1 MGKTLQNKQ
10 EDMTMTTRELQDQIL
25 ELKKKNDV
33 CILAHA
39 YQSHDIWEVADYV
52 GDSYGLSL
60 QAGKADQQT
69 VLMCGVRFMAETVKI
84 LSPQKKV
91 LLANPMAGC
100 PMAQQYDRE
109 AALRLKEENPGY
121 TLVAYINTTASLKT
135 VTDVIVTSSSAV
147 KILKNM
153 PEKDILFLPDC
164 NLGGWVAEQLP
175 EKNIK
180 LVKGGCPTH
189 MRMRAADVK
198 AAKAAH
204 PEALVLAHP
213 ECLKEVL
220 EQADY
225 IGSTTGIMNYA
236 KNSSAREFIIGTE
249 SSIVQHL
256 QFDCPDKQFY
266 LLSRECVCHN
276 MKMTTLMDVYQAVA
290 GAAGEEILLDADT
303 IRESRRCIDRMIE
316 LGG

>member
-1 MGKTLQNKQ
+1 
-10 EDMTMTTRELQDQIL
+10 
-25 ELKKKNDV
+25 
-33 CILAHA
+33 
-39 YQSHDIWEVADYV
+39 
-52 GDSYGLSL
+52 
-60 QAGKADQQT
+60 
-69 VLMCGVRFMAETVKI
+69 
-84 LSPQKKV
+84 
-91 LLANPMAGC
+91 
-100 PMAQQYDRE
+100 MAQQYDRE

>member
-1 MGKTLQNKQ
+1 
-10 EDMTMTTRELQDQIL
+10 
-25 ELKKKNDV
+25 
-33 CILAHA
+33 
-39 YQSHDIWEVADYV
+39 
-52 GDSYGLSL
+52 
-60 QAGKADQQT
+60 
-69 VLMCGVRFMAETVKI
+69 
-84 LSPQKKV
+84 
-91 LLANPMAGC
+91 
-100 PMAQQYDRE
+100 
-109 AALRLKEENPGY
+109 GY